1 MKFACSWTTC
11 SLDQV
16 CSKSTGDYQKNWMQT
31 FKFVQPRAA
40 LSAVCEFR
48 SVMMKGGFHKRRFVI
63 RTRNTS
69 FGARFLC
76 LSPVS
81 INMAQ
86 TVGPVFI
93 DRCLNVGF
101 HILPQT
107 TPCSLVNRHFVIV
120 GKPERIG
127 PQLSGKFD
135 ELELR
140 ISALATAS
148 PTAKTNG

>member
-1 MKFACSWTTC
+1 MHVPEDFQNQLPSNNSIGSNSPKQPFGR
-11 SLDQV
+11 SLRTV
-16 CSKSTGDYQKNWMQT
+16 T
-31 FKFVQPRAA
+31 
-40 LSAVCEFR
+40 LSAMCEFR
-48 SVMMKGGFHKRRFVI
+48 SVMMNGGFHKRRFVI

-127 PQLSGKFD
+127 PQLSGKFE